1 MRKVNSKFMVVLFLA
16 YIVILFRITVF
27 RSSFSLSHFMQNGA
41 VNLTLFQDYLP
52 LLQQGRWSLFLYLF
66 AGNIICFF
74 PLGFGLMASRKVVSL
89 RTAALCGF
97 GLSLVIE
104 TMQYLFGTGISELDD
119 LVLNTFGTWAG
130 AAAVQSCRYLLSC
143 RNTQG
148 IGRRL

>member
-74 PLGFGLMASRKVVSL
+74 PWDSDSWPPGKLY
-89 RTAALCGF
+89 LCGRLRSVDSDCL
-97 GLSLVIE
+97 LSSKQCS
-104 TMQYLFGTGISELDD
+104 TYSELEYRSW
-119 LVLNTFGTWAG
+119 TTW
-130 AAAVQSCRYLLSC
+130 C
-143 RNTQG
+143 
-148 IGRRL
+148 